1 MSYNFSTQPS
11 KVSRPN
17 QQWTYSNEAAKIE
30 NEMKTLVW
38 FSKIRKLNEQETLRL
53 ARLKCRAEDLTGL
66 ARRQGW
72 A

>member
-11 KVSRPN
+11 NVSRN
-17 QQWTYSNEAAKIE
+17 SQRGAFSMEAAKIE

-38 FSKIRKLNEQETLRL
+38 FSKIRKLNDQETLRL
-53 ARLKCRAEDLTGL
+53 ARLKCRAEELAGL